1 MPLNNAQLNIISK
14 KYGTLF
20 VEGGDQLAAHL
31 QLVLEYEPDHEDEL
45 VQGVAGLE
53 EDLVRAPVQG
63 RHLQLETGLTRKT

>member
-1 MPLNNAQLNIISK
+1 MDGYTYFRYLD
-14 KYGTLF
+14 LF

-53 EDLVRAPVQG
+53 VDLVRPPVQG
-63 RHLQLETGLTRKT
+63 RHLQLETGLSRKHDL